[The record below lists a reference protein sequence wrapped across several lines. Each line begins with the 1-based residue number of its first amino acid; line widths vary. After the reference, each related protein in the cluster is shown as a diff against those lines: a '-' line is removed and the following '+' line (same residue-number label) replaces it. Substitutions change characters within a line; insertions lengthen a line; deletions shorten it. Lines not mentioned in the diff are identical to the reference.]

1 MPRHTKKTKYMSKG
15 GKMKKTK
22 YMSKG
27 GMMKKS
33 KYASKKKPATRRKK
47 K

>member
-1 MPRHTKKTKYMSKG
+1 MPRHAKKTKYMSKG

-27 GMMKKS
+27 GMMKKT
-33 KYASKKKPATRRKK
+33 AARKK
-47 K
+47 R

>member
-1 MPRHTKKTKYMSKG
+1 MSTG

-27 GMMKKS
+27 GMMKK
-33 KYASKKKPATRRKK
+33 PAAAKRKK
-47 K
+47 RA

>member
-27 GMMKKS
+27 GMMKK
-33 KYASKKKPATRRKK
+33 PAAKRKK
-47 K
+47 RA

>member
-15 GKMKKTK
+15 GKIKKTK

-27 GMMKKS
+27 GMMKK
-33 KYASKKKPATRRKK
+33 PAAAKRKK
-47 K
+47 RA

>member
-1 MPRHTKKTKYMSKG
+1 MPRHTKKTKYMSNG

-27 GMMKKS
+27 GMMKK
-33 KYASKKKPATRRKK
+33 PAAAKRKK
-47 K
+47 RA